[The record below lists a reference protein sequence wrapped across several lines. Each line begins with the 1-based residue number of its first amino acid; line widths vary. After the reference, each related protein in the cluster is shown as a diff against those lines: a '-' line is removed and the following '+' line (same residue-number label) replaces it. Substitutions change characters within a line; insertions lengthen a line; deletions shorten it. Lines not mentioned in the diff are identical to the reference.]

1 MCSRRGAGLVGA
13 LAGQPDCGALF
24 LFTLVRGG
32 HHLMGYVESGPEEL
46 ALEGALL
53 DPARNC
59 EKAPSL

>member
-1 MCSRRGAGLVGA
+1 MVGA